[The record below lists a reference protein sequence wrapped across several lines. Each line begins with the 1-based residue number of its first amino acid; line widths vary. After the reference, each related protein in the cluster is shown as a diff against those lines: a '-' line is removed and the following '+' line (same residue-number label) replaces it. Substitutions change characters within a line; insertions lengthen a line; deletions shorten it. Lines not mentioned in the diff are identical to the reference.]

1 MAFKFN
7 SLPEHSDII
16 DVRSESEY
24 AADHVPGAVSLP
36 VLTDAQ
42 RHEVGLLH
50 KSDSFAARRLGMGLV
65 AGNVAR
71 MAEGFLRDKDRSW
84 RPLVYCWRGGMRSE
98 SLVTVMR
105 KVGWRAEAVPGGYK
119 AYRRHVIAEL
129 EDLPGRLGWVVLRGP
144 TGAGKTLLLAALS
157 AAGSQCLDLEALANH
172 RGSLFGSLGPQPTQR
187 MFESKVLAELS
198 AMDPSRPVFVESESR
213 MVGRLRVPAEVVKAM
228 RAGRIV
234 DVDADV
240 SDRARLT
247 ARDYG
252 SFRDPGLF
260 REVAEGLV
268 RLVGRE
274 RVSEWNAM
282 LEDGRYV
289 DLAKSMLEHHYDPSY
304 ARSLRRGYGGKGP
317 DLAVWVDPC
326 DEGSL
331 GAAAAELRA
340 SVG

>member
-7 SLPEHSDII
+7 SLKEHSDVI

-24 AADHVPGAVSLP
+24 AADHIPGAVSLP

-50 KSDSFAARRLGMGLV
+50 KSDSFAARRLGLGLV
-65 AGNVAR
+65 AGNIAR
-71 MAEGFLRDKDRSW
+71 MADGFLRDKDRSW

-98 SLVTVMR
+98 SVVTVMR

-119 AYRRHVIAEL
+119 AYRRHVIAGL
-129 EDLPGRLGWVVLRGP
+129 EGLPGSLRWTVLRGP

-157 AAGSQCLDLEALANH
+157 AAGSQCLDLERLANH

-187 MFESKVLAELS
+187 MFESEVFAELS

-213 MVGRLRVPAEVVKAM
+213 MVGRLRVPAEVTRAM
-228 RAGRIV
+228 RGGSLV

-252 SFRDPGLF
+252 SFRDAGLF
-260 REVAEGLV
+260 REVSEGLV

-282 LEDGRYV
+282 LAEGRV
-289 DLAKSMLEHHYDPSY
+289 VELAESLLVHHYDPSY
-304 ARSLRRGYGGKGP
+304 ARSLRRGYGDRAP
-317 DLAVWVDPC
+317 ELTVRVDPC
-326 DEGSL
+326 DGGSL